1 MLTSQRINGIYLTK
15 SGKARY
21 NSEEQRKLNIMVT
34 ANQVMRSVT
43 QRNMSK
49 PEKLWKCYLKAVSY
63 GYGGTGN
70 DYDFRYYY
78 SNWDVSYAEDMFYRG
93 HGDCFAFASAFAYLA
108 NSLGFEAKVISSGG
122 HGWAEIKGKVCDPN
136 WAKGTGNIER
146 YYRMDY
152 DLSGVDGRPYYKGN
166 RAYVITI

>member
-1 MLTSQRINGIYLTK
+1 MLDTAFYR
-15 SGKARY
+15 
-21 NSEEQRKLNIMVT
+21 EKLNCRGFPLIILNLMVT
-34 ANQVMRSVT
+34 ANQVMHHVT
-43 QRNMSK
+43 KKNMSK
-49 PEKLWKCYLKAVSY
+49 PEKLWRCYLKAVSY

-93 HGDCFAFASAFAYLA
+93 HG
-108 NSLGFEAKVISSGG
+108 
-122 HGWAEIKGKVCDPN
+122 WAEIKGAVCDPN

-146 YYRMDY
+146 YYRMSY

>member
-1 MLTSQRINGIYLTK
+1 MVTSQRVNGIYLTK

-21 NSEEQRKLNIMVT
+21 NSEEKRKLNLMVT
-34 ANQVMRSVT
+34 ANQVMHHVT
-43 QRNMSK
+43 KKNMSK
-49 PEKLWKCYLKAVSY
+49 PEKLWRCYLKAVSY

-108 NSLGFEAKVISSGG
+108 NAVGFEAKVISSG
-122 HGWAEIKGKVCDPN
+122 
-136 WAKGTGNIER
+136 
-146 YYRMDY
+146 
-152 DLSGVDGRPYYKGN
+152 GRPYYKGN